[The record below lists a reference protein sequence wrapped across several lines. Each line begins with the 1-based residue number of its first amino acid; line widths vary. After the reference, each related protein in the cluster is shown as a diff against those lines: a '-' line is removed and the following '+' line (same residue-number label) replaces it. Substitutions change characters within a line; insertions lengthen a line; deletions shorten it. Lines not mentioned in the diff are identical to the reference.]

1 MLKKARLLTRPTPA
15 RQDAPF
21 RGQGRSE
28 RLKMILSKLARV
40 SCPWDG
46 SDESPTARVQ
56 RGPSEGAR
64 CASTGDSPGHPI
76 PCWRTFSAFCITVSP
91 SIPDSSTP
99 LLPFPA
105 PSYFH
110 LRAGEAA
117 GRWPASPQAVRAT
130 RQHSAARASLHP

>member
-1 MLKKARLLTRPTPA
+1 MARLHTRPTPA

-28 RLKMILSKLARV
+28 RLKMILSKLAWV
-40 SCPWDG
+40 PCPWDG

-76 PCWRTFSAFCITVSP
+76 LCWRTFSASC
-91 SIPDSSTP
+91 
-99 LLPFPA
+99 
-105 PSYFH
+105 
-110 LRAGEAA
+110 
-117 GRWPASPQAVRAT
+117 
-130 RQHSAARASLHP
+130 